1 MDLPPPQPPISLL
14 QEEPDAQAP
23 GAPSAER
30 SERLAGPSLDLALGL
45 GVMSPTER
53 PVLGMIL
60 AWVSWGGVYG
70 SLDLRFARL
79 GPAQLGLG
87 IEGFYNR
94 ALLLEAAGEWVLGL
108 GGADFDITPQHF
120 GGHGAFSVA
129 LRPERVFQPYAV
141 ALLGTDRLS
150 IDIAYVGESSSGSGR
165 YAESALR
172 FGGGLGGAWV
182 MDRGLRVSVEGRYL
196 WARSFQTSSS
206 VGIVDSEGEPLITWE
221 QQSWE
226 KPPRGMG
233 MVAQVGWRI

>member
-14 QEEPDAQAP
+14 LEAEPQVEAP
-23 GAPSAER
+23 GSDRP
-30 SERLAGPSLDLALGL
+30 ERLGGPSLDLALGL
-45 GVMSPTER
+45 GVMAPTER
-53 PVLGMIL
+53 PVLGLLL

-108 GGADFDITPQHF
+108 SGADFDITPHHF
-120 GGHGAFSVA
+120 GGHGAFSA
-129 LRPERVFQPYAV
+129 AFRPDQVFQPYAV

-150 IDIAYVGESSSGSGR
+150 IDIAYVGASSSGSGH

-172 FGGGLGGAWV
+172 LGGGLGAAWV
-182 MDRGLRVSVEGRYL
+182 TDRGLRVGLEGRYL
-196 WARSFQTSSS
+196 WARSFQTESS
-206 VGIVDSEGEPLITWE
+206 VAITDADGEELVTWE
-221 QQSWE
+221 QQSWQ

-233 MVAQVGWRI
+233 LVLDLGWRI